1 MEQND
6 RPKFSKMDTGKGNAL
21 KRLKNITC
29 PYTGIRMI
37 SGSEMGV
44 IEERLKGCRNA
55 KEKIYLFSRY
65 AKNMQPVEHHVFDR
79 ITFFLDSNPEKGLM
93 DFFSSNYSDHLAK
106 LKLEELKVI
115 DSVDTRSTLLSTQT
129 QMDLRRETTNCRNQ
143 ILGGSNGVFFKRKS
157 FLTSL
162 EGITARNPYEKRVL
176 SDIMNLALFLP
187 TSGSSENAFMIK
199 YSRRDEDEIL
209 RRLIM
214 GSVATIEHVKP
225 HSLGGENE
233 ISNFLLVSNN
243 GNRYRE
249 NVPLSVYIDRHP
261 GIPEYC
267 QTYIDEI
274 IDNIHKG
281 RLKGNE
287 SYPYKIRKTLF
298 EESEGRILLD
308 LSGYRIPEEKAA
320 EMEAS
325 RHRAF

>member
-1 MEQND
+1 MEQSD
-6 RPKFSKMDTGKGNAL
+6 KPKSTKMDTGKGNAL

-44 IEERLKGCRNA
+44 IEERLKGCRNV
-55 KEKIYLFSRY
+55 KEKIYLFSKY

-79 ITFFLDSNPEKGLM
+79 ITYFLDSNPEKGIM
-93 DFFSSNYSDHLAK
+93 DFFSCNYPDHLAK

-187 TSGSSENAFMIK
+187 TSGSSENAFVIK

-243 GNRYRE
+243 GNKYRE

-267 QTYIDEI
+267 QTYIEEI
-274 IDNIHKG
+274 MDNIQKG
-281 RLKGNE
+281 RLRGNE
-287 SYPYKIRKTLF
+287 DYPYKIRKTLF

-308 LSGYRIPEEKAA
+308 LSGYGIQEE
-320 EMEAS
+320 ESTGMMS
-325 RHRAF
+325 